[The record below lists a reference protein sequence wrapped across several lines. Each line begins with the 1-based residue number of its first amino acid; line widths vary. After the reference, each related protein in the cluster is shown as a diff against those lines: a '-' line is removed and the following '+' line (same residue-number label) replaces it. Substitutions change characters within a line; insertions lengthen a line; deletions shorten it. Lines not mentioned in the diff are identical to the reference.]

1 MQGPALHVLIDWL
14 IGRVEPKHVPPPRS
28 VASLVNKLAV
38 AARGLVHEI
47 SRGHHRRRHEL
58 CMSLLDTIAM
68 LPQPM
73 RGALHLDAPHRPR
86 DREYERSDIFFLRS
100 HTGVDD
106 A

>member
-1 MQGPALHVLIDWL
+1 MLKDWL
-14 IGRVEPKHVPPPRS
+14 TGRVEPRHVPAPGSAAS
-28 VASLVNKLAV
+28 VVNKLAV
-38 AARGLVHEI
+38 AAWRLVREIPRG
-47 SRGHHRRRHEL
+47 RHRRRYEL
-58 CMSLLDTIAM
+58 YMSLLDTIAM